1 MRLMPRQRC
10 RLSMARNSTA
20 VEFASTLQKT
30 AREVEAEAEA
40 IEGVAVL
47 RVGTLA
53 AANGGGEAWA
63 PVATP

>member
-1 MRLMPRQRC
+1 
-10 RLSMARNSTA
+10 MARNSTA